1 MIAKDFLGCVGWAA
15 LVLFASISLP
25 IVGPFVS
32 LLTPIPFLY
41 YATKL
46 GFYRGLKLGVA
57 VVLFIS
63 LVSRFLGQPQIILIS
78 LEFSALG
85 MALAEIFRRKFS
97 IGHTLAA
104 GTLSMILMG
113 IACLFLVGLYR
124 HMGPFEM
131 VQTYLKANLNG
142 ALEMYK
148 GMGMEQDKAVEI
160 QAYAKAFIDTI
171 ARIYP
176 ALLVVGSVFVVWLNV
191 IFGRHV
197 LRRAGLESPVFPDVD
212 RWQAPEIMIWGLIA
226 AGFSLFLRVDVI
238 RLLGMNGL
246 IILMTVYL
254 FQGISI
260 LIFFLNKHHAPNW
273 ARGIIWF
280 LLFFQQIFML
290 LVAMAGVFDQWVDF
304 RKIHKKLDK

>member
-1 MIAKDFLGCVGWAA
+1 MIARDFLGCVGWAA
-15 LVLFASISLP
+15 LVLLASVSLP
-25 IVGPFVS
+25 IVGPFIS

-46 GFYRGLKLGVA
+46 GFYRGLKLAVA
-57 VVLFIS
+57 AVFFIS
-63 LVSRFLGQPQIILIS
+63 LVCRFLGQPQIILFS

-97 IGHTLAA
+97 IGQTLAA
-104 GTLSMILMG
+104 GTLSMVVVG
-113 IACLFLVGLYR
+113 IACLSLVGLFR

-131 VQTYLKANLNG
+131 IQSYLKTNLNQ

-148 GMGMEQDKAVEI
+148 GMGLEQDKAVEI
-160 QAYAKAFIDTI
+160 KAYAKAFIETI

-176 ALLVVGSVFVVWLNV
+176 ALLVVGSGFVVWLNV
-191 IFGRHV
+191 MLGRYV
-197 LRRAGLESPVFPDVD
+197 LRRAGLEYPVFPDID

-226 AGFSLFLRVDVI
+226 AGFSLFLRSDVI
-238 RLLGMNGL
+238 RLLAMNGL

-260 LIFFLNKHHAPNW
+260 LIFFLNKHNAPAW
-273 ARGIIWF
+273 VRGIIWF
-280 LLFFQQIFML
+280 LLLFQQIFLL

-304 RKIHKKLDK
+304 RKIHKKLVS